1 MLRWAHRLAQ
11 SRTCWGRVSREAPFW
26 RSRLGLRRTR
36 VSAECLLYNI
46 HPHFRLNDC
55 SPFVTIDIEHL
66 RQQLAG
72 CQCKDRLG
80 LLRKFQQLE
89 QRLGRG
95 LPADRLAAQLA
106 PALERSV
113 AEVKGRAERVGTI
126 NYPDLPVSAR
136 REEIGKAII
145 ENQVV
150 VIAGETGSGKTT
162 QLPKICLELGL
173 GVRGLI
179 GHTQPRRL
187 AARTVATRIADELNC
202 RLGDQVGYQVRFT
215 EQVSDHTLIKLMTDG
230 ILLAETQHDRLLE
243 RYDVIIIDEAH
254 ERSLNIDFLLGYL
267 KRILPQRPDLKVIIT
282 SATIDLERFSR
293 HFDDAP
299 IIEVSGRT
307 YPVEVL
313 YRPLNDRGED
323 QPDVDQQQAI
333 LEAVE
338 EITDLGRSRRSN
350 SARDILIFLSGEREI
365 RETAEVLRRAQ
376 LRDTEVMP
384 LYARLSVA
392 EQNRVFQSER
402 GAGRR
407 IVLAT
412 NVAETSVTVPGIGY
426 VIDPGQ
432 ARISRYSYRAKVQRL
447 PIEAVSQ
454 ASANQR
460 MGRCGRISEGVCI
473 RLYSE
478 EDFEAR
484 PHFTDAEIRRTNL
497 AAVILQMLSLR
508 LGDIADFPFIDPP
521 DSRFINDGFKLLEE
535 LGAVNEARGM
545 TALGRQLAQLP
556 VDPRIGRM
564 VLEGAKQSAL
574 REVLVV
580 ASALSCQDP
589 RERPLDKQQAADQ
602 MHREYA
608 DDESDFVTLLNLWNL
623 YEEQRQE
630 LSQNQLRKYC
640 QKHFLS
646 FMRMRE
652 WRDVHRQLHLISR
665 QLGLREN
672 STPSEYEPFHKSLLA
687 GLLSQIGMR
696 QENREYLGAR
706 NRRFHLFPAST
717 VFKKAPKWVMSAE
730 MVETS
735 RLFARMNAAIKP
747 EWVEP
752 LAGHLVKRSYLEPH
766 WEKKRAQVVAS
777 EQVTLFG
784 LIIVPRRKVHYGSID
799 PQVCHEIFIR
809 SALVEGEYQTRA
821 PYFSHNRQLLEG
833 VEALE
838 AKSRRRD
845 LLVDEDSLYE
855 FYAGRLA
862 EHGGADIVNG
872 AGFEHWRKAAEK
884 QNPKILFFTEADVL
898 QRSAAHVTV
907 RDYPPRM
914 RLEGVDLPLNYQ
926 FEPGAENDGVT
937 LDLPLALLHSVTPR
951 RPDWLVPGMLEDKCI
966 AILKGLPKQLR
977 KHFVP
982 IPDHVRDFTEQVV
995 FADGDLYEALS
1006 LFLRRKTGVRVEPA
1020 ELRAVE
1026 LDKHYCMNIR
1036 LLDAQGKQL
1045 GAGRDLEALSSQFG
1059 KQAEAALREGSGDSW
1074 GRSGLTSWDF
1084 GDLPESV
1091 ELRQAGGI
1099 RLAAYPAL
1107 RDCGSSVE
1115 LHVCASLDQAL
1126 AESRLGVARLAMLEL
1141 ATAVRYARREMPHLN
1156 EALLYGGALFDKA
1169 RLTDAILMQA
1179 LMQLMRLDESLP
1191 RSEEDYKARL
1201 EQARAGLWE
1210 KVVQLGEFVRDCH
1223 RDYHQVRKQLGGNI
1237 PLQAVTVLNDIKS
1250 QLSELINTEYLLTT
1264 RWTQLQ
1270 HFPRYLQAILK
1281 RLEKYQRDLNRERLL
1296 SEQLQQYWQRYKN
1309 LRDKNQAQGLFDP
1322 ALDDFRW
1329 MLEEYRV
1336 SLFAQTLGTQIA
1348 VSDKRLQQH
1357 WRQLQK

>member
-1 MLRWAHRLAQ
+1 
-11 SRTCWGRVSREAPFW
+11 
-26 RSRLGLRRTR
+26 
-36 VSAECLLYNI
+36 
-46 HPHFRLNDC
+46 
-55 SPFVTIDIEHL
+55 VTIDINQL
-66 RQQLAG
+66 RQQLSR
-72 CQCKDRLG
+72 CQTRDRVALE
-80 LLRKFQQLE
+80 RKFQQLE
-89 QRLGRG
+89 KRLGDG
-95 LPADRLAAQLA
+95 LPADRLAAQLMT
-106 PALERSV
+106 ALELSV
-113 AEVKGRAERVGTI
+113 AKVDARIARRGRI
-126 NYPDLPVSAR
+126 DFPDLPVSQR
-136 REEIGKAII
+136 REEIGKAIS

-187 AARTVATRIADELNC
+187 AARTVATRIADELHSP
-202 RLGDQVGYQVRFT
+202 LGEQVGYQVRFI
-215 EQVSDHTLIKLMTDG
+215 EQVSEHSLIKLMTDG

-243 RYDVIIIDEAH
+243 RYEVIIIDEAH

-267 KRILPQRPDLKVIIT
+267 KQILPRRPDLKVIIT

-293 HFDDAP
+293 HFDGAP

-307 YPVEVL
+307 YPVDVL
-313 YRPLNDRGED
+313 YRPLNERGDD

-333 LEAVE
+333 VEAVE
-338 EITDLGRSRRSN
+338 EITALSRQQRSN
-350 SARDILIFLSGEREI
+350 RARDILIFLSGEREI
-365 RETAEVLRRAQ
+365 RETAEVLRKAQ

-392 EQNRVFQSER
+392 EQSRVFQAQR

-432 ARISRYSYRAKVQRL
+432 ARISRYSYRAKIQRL

-460 MGRCGRISEGVCI
+460 MGRCGRISDGICI
-473 RLYSE
+473 RLYSQ
-478 EDFEAR
+478 EDFASR
-484 PHFTDAEIRRTNL
+484 PQFTDAEIRRTNL
-497 AAVILQMLSLR
+497 AAVILQMLNLR
-508 LGDIADFPFIDPP
+508 LGDIAAFPFIDPP

-535 LGAVNEARGM
+535 LGAVDASRSM

-564 VLEGAKQSAL
+564 VLEGAKQNAL

-580 ASALSCQDP
+580 ASALSSQDP
-589 RERPLDKQQAADQ
+589 RERPLDKQQAADEK
-602 MHREYA
+602 HRAYA
-608 DDESDFVTLLNLWNL
+608 DDESDFLTLLNLWNL
-623 YEEQRQE
+623 YEEQRQA

-665 QLGLREN
+665 QLGLCEN
-672 STPSEYEPFHKSLLA
+672 AEPAPSDYLHRSLLA

-717 VFKKAPKWVMSAE
+717 LFKKAPKWVMSAE

-784 LIIVPRRKVHYGSID
+784 LIIVPGRKVHYGKID
-799 PQVCHEIFIR
+799 PPLCHEIFIR
-809 SALVEGEYQTRA
+809 SALVEGEYLTTA
-821 PYFSHNRQLLEG
+821 AYFVHNRNLLDR

-845 LLVDEDSLYE
+845 LLVDEDRLYD

-862 EHGGADIVNG
+862 QHGGADLVNG
-872 AGFEHWRKAAEK
+872 AGFEHWRKKAE
-884 QNPKILFFTEADVL
+884 QDDPRLLFFTEDDVL
-898 QRSAAHVTV
+898 QRSAAHVTA
-907 RDYPPRM
+907 RDYPQ
-914 RLEGVDLPLNYQ
+914 RLRLDGVELPLSYH
-926 FEPGAENDGVT
+926 FEPGTADDGVT
-937 LDLPLALLHSVTPR
+937 LDLPVALLNSVSAR

-966 AILKGLPKQLR
+966 AILKGLPKPVR

-982 IPDHVRDFTEQVV
+982 IPDRVRDFVDQVV

-1006 LFLRRKTGVRVEPA
+1006 LFLRRQTGVRVEPA

-1026 LDKHYCMNIR
+1026 LEAHHRMNLR
-1036 LLDAQGKQL
+1036 LLNEKGEQL
-1045 GAGRDLEALSSQFG
+1045 GAGRELDDLGRRYGEM
-1059 KQAEAALREGSGDSW
+1059 AEQALRSGPGDDW
-1074 GRSGLTSWDF
+1074 GRSGLVRWDF

-1091 ELRQAGGI
+1091 ALRQAGGLQ
-1099 RLAAYPAL
+1099 LAAYPAL
-1107 RDCGSSVE
+1107 RDSGTAVE
-1115 LHVCASLDQAL
+1115 LHVCGSADQARF
-1126 AESRLGVARLAMLEL
+1126 ESRLGIARLAMLEL
-1141 ATAVRYARREMPHLN
+1141 TAPVRYARRDMPHLN
-1156 EALLYGGALFDKA
+1156 EILLYSGNLFDRA
-1169 RLTDAILMQA
+1169 RLADAILMQA
-1179 LMQLMRLDESLP
+1179 LIQLLKLDDNLP
-1191 RSEEDYKARL
+1191 RSEADYRARL
-1201 EQARAGLWE
+1201 EQARGLLWDR
-1210 KVVQLGEFVRDCH
+1210 VVVLAEFVRTCH
-1223 RDYHQVRKQLGGNI
+1223 RSFHQVRKQFTGTV
-1237 PLQAVTVLNDIKS
+1237 PLQAVTILNDIKS
-1250 QLSELINTEYLLTT
+1250 QLGELIHPEYLLTG
-1264 RWTQLQ
+1264 RWAQLQ
-1270 HFPRYLQAILK
+1270 HYPRYLEAILK
-1281 RLEKYQRDLNRERLL
+1281 RLEKYPRDLNRERLL
-1296 SEQLQQYWQRYKN
+1296 SDQLQQFWQRYKTQ
-1309 LRDKNQAQGLFDP
+1309 RDKNQSQGLFDP
-1322 ALDDFRW
+1322 ALEEFRW
-1329 MLEEYRV
+1329 ALEEYRV
-1336 SLFAQTLGTQIA
+1336 SLFAQGLGTRTA
-1348 VSDKRLQQH
+1348 VSDKRLQQQ
-1357 WRQLQK
+1357 WRQLQV